1 MTALLEAQVDP
12 FSLVRC
18 PPREPPKR
26 NALVAA
32 CTMSLSGTFETC
44 RLHRATSAFEG
55 NPEDICSD

>member
-18 PPREPPKR
+18 PEPPKR

-32 CTMSLSGTFETC
+32 CTSLFFWHSSDLQRRPLYGRYQGKSG
-44 RLHRATSAFEG
+44 H
-55 NPEDICSD
+55 